1 MTDSTRALVHDV
13 NDRRSIFAAAVMAGG
28 GAMCFVSAPLF
39 IGEAMEGLGLGSDQA
54 GVMFSSYL
62 AGFTLICLT
71 AVLWIRR
78 LDWRLIAALAYA
90 ALAVGL
96 AGAATAAGYQL
107 LLAGFF
113 VAGCGAGTLY
123 GLAICMIGD
132 TREPDR
138 FFGVKV
144 FGEQMVGVVL
154 VFTLPIT
161 VQPIWGFKGLCFA
174 TAALAIVL
182 GLTTLWVPPA
192 GTKSTEA
199 ARALDEQ
206 SGHHVAA
213 AWPVLIGVLG
223 MLLFFGGLTVL
234 WAFVERIA
242 DSRGLEG
249 ATVGTALSFAALG
262 GGLGGLTAALVG
274 DRFGRFKPLV
284 FAIVGTAA
292 VYAVYNLQF
301 NALMFIGAS
310 FAYVFLWN
318 VSLAYQFGIVSSADV
333 SGRYAVLMSAA
344 LAMGGSLGS
353 GLGGF
358 ILQDRGF
365 GTLSVVSLGIAFLSL
380 IIFFG
385 LLRWLRREG
394 LGAG

>member
-1 MTDSTRALVHDV
+1 MVRDV
-13 NDRRSIFAAAVMAGG
+13 NDRRSILAAAVMAGG
-28 GAMCFVSAPLF
+28 GAMCFISAPLF
-39 IGEAMEGLGLGSDQA
+39 IGEAMEGLDLGSDQA

-78 LDWRLIAALAYA
+78 FDWRLIAMFAYTALAA
-90 ALAVGL
+90 GL
-96 AGAATAAGYQL
+96 AGAALSASYEF

-113 VAGCGAGTLY
+113 LAGCGAGTLY
-123 GLAICMIGD
+123 GLSICMIGD

-144 FGEQMVGVVL
+144 FGEQMVGVIL

-161 VQPIWGFKGLCFA
+161 VQPIWGFKGLCLA
-174 TAALAIVL
+174 TAALAILL
-182 GLTTLWVPPA
+182 GTSTLWVPPS
-192 GTKSTEA
+192 GTKSA
-199 ARALDEQ
+199 AKARELDEET
-206 SGHHVAA
+206 GHHVAA
-213 AWPVLIGVLG
+213 TWPVLIGVLG
-223 MLLFFGGLTVL
+223 MMLFFGGLTVL

-242 DSRGLEG
+242 DSRGLAG

-262 GGLGGLTAALVG
+262 GGLGGLTAAVMG

-284 FAIVGTAA
+284 FAIVGTAG

-318 VSLAYQFGIVSSADV
+318 ISLAYQFGIVSSADI
-333 SGRYAVLMSAA
+333 SGRYAVLMSSA
-344 LAMGGSLGS
+344 LAMGGSLGA

-358 ILQDRGF
+358 MLQDRGF
-365 GTLSVVSLGIAFLSL
+365 GTLAVVSLGIAFMSL
-380 IIFFG
+380 IIFFW

-394 LGAG
+394 LSGG